1 MLRIICLQSVPPPTH
16 IYCLTHRQGAIAAAA
31 AGIFAAIQ
39 AGRKRRRRD
48 VLSGFRDVARLIGSD
63 GEDLTSRILSSGRTV
78 VRRWVIIFWLF
89 PFFKAD
95 L

>member
-1 MLRIICLQSVPPPTH
+1 MLRMPTECPPPPIFN
-16 IYCLTHRQGAIAAAA
+16 IYCLIHRQGAIAAAA

-63 GEDLTSRILSSGRTV
+63 GEGLTSRILSSGRTV